1 MEKRRRRS
9 SGWKGSSPSCPNRLK
24 SLQNGSASSLPT
36 TVTGVGAH
44 DARIVAA
51 MSVPGVRR
59 LLTYNLQ
66 DFARYKQI
74 ETIRPQ

>member
-9 SGWKGSSPSCPNRLK
+9 SGWKGSSPSCPSLVLAHNRDRR
-24 SLQNGSASSLPT
+24 QAD
-36 TVTGVGAH
+36 

-59 LLTYNLQ
+59 RLTYNLQ